1 MKKSILKLAM
11 MFIAILASVTF
22 LSSCGPDEPEPTSG
36 PTPPNSLVGTWGIP
50 EDDDYIYMMFCANG
64 VAYEFSKCDTHGA
77 DVDKYEYV
85 YNEKDNK
92 VIFIEGHE
100 VATIEIIS
108 LTEDKLIF
116 KNVEG
121 EFTVAKKVTSPFTEA
136 QLERYYKGDTPSSN
150 SIVGTW
156 KYSWDVG
163 YVQMKFNSDGTGVYV
178 EYDYDNDEGQ
188 YEYFTASFRY
198 TYDRTKGK
206 IDINYHNNEEGDWHN
221 EWKIEWLDDKKF
233 YSDWDGGSVWVK
245 Q

>member
-1 MKKSILKLAM
+1 MKTFLKLAM
-11 MFIAILASVTF
+11 MFIAIIISFTS
-22 LSSCGPDEPEPTSG
+22 LSSCGPDPEPT
-36 PTPPNSLVGTWGIP
+36 PAPNPVTSSLLGTWGIP
-50 EDDDYIYMMFCANG
+50 EDDDYVYMMFCANG

-116 KNVEG
+116 KDVEG
-121 EFTVAKKVTSPFTEA
+121 EITVAKKVNSPFTEA

-156 KYSWDVG
+156 KYSWDDG
-163 YVQMKFNSDGTGVYV
+163 YVQMRFNSDGTGVYV
-178 EYDYDNDEGQ
+178 EYDNDEGQ

-206 IDINYHNNEEGDWHN
+206 IDINYHNNEEGDWHD